1 MKFLVPSLMKLSGN
15 ILKVIQAQVI
25 ALYSVSNLPY
35 KFGTPSKLMIDIY
48 LESKTTLQLVVMVM
62 DQHFGLMRL

>member
-15 ILKVIQAQVI
+15 ILKVTPAQVT
-25 ALYSVSNLPY
+25 ALYLVSNLPY

-48 LESKTTLQLVVMVM
+48 LESKTTLLLVVMVM

>member
-15 ILKVIQAQVI
+15 ILKVTPAQVTV
-25 ALYSVSNLPY
+25 LYLVSNLPY
-35 KFGTPSKLMIDIY
+35 KSGTPSKLMIDIY
-48 LESKTTLQLVVMVM
+48 LESKTTLLLVVMVT

>member
-1 MKFLVPSLMKLSGN
+1 MKLSGN
-15 ILKVIQAQVI
+15 ILKVTPAQVTV
-25 ALYSVSNLPY
+25 LYLVSNLPY

>member
-1 MKFLVPSLMKLSGN
+1 MKPSES
-15 ILKVIQAQVI
+15 ILRATPAQAI

-35 KFGTPSKLMIDIY
+35 KFGTPSKLMIDTY

-62 DQHFGLMRL
+62 DQHYGLMRL